1 MTKEGVADKSATLRG
16 KKAFSLMFEKILWI
30 KKGPRNSFVSFWGES
45 ARGTE
50 WILPI
55 ITCPLDKKRK
65 LDNYLS
71 ATPAE

>member
-16 KKAFSLMFEKILWI
+16 KKAFSLIFEKFPGI
-30 KKGPRNSFVSFWGES
+30 KKGCGIPLFRFGGES